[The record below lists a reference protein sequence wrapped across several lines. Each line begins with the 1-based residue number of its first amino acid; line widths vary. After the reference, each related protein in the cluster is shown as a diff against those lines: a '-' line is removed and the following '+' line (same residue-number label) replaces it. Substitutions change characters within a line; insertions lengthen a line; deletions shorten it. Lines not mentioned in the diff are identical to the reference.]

1 MTHTIQI
8 RRDTKSN
15 WEAADPI
22 LALGELA
29 LESDTGKLK
38 VGDGESGWS
47 SLPYYGVGGSSITY
61 HDIDTPINIDIYN
74 NITETRHSFVSI
86 NLENVLH
93 GVCKISVDGV
103 IVATVER
110 YKKYSNTFRVNSDLS
125 IQFETS
131 GGVAGNLSTAKANKD
146 VLYIKREYPWTT
158 DFIFNND
165 GTVLYCLDSNIKK
178 VYSYSLST
186 PYDISTAGTP
196 SEVLDV
202 SSFNSNLYQFFFNND
217 GTVLYI
223 IQDNAKK
230 IHSYSLSTPYDI
242 STAGTPSEVLDMS
255 SLFSYKPKAFFNND
269 GTVLYT
275 YDYSNKKIHS
285 YPLSTPYDIST
296 AGTPSEVLD
305 VSTDNF
311 YLNNVFFNNDGT
323 VLYLTSG
330 SGTVIYSYPLSTPYD
345 ISTAGTYETTIDLR
359 PDFSS
364 PNALHFTPDF
374 DKFFVLTNSDD
385 RIGYYDLVD
394 VFSGSAVVSYST

>member
-1 MTHTIQI
+1 M
-8 RRDTKSN
+8 
-15 WEAADPI
+15 
-22 LALGELA
+22 
-29 LESDTGKLK
+29 
-38 VGDGESGWS
+38 
-47 SLPYYGVGGSSITY
+47 
-61 HDIDTPINIDIYN
+61 
-74 NITETRHSFVSI
+74 
-86 NLENVLH
+86 
-93 GVCKISVDGV
+93 
-103 IVATVER
+103 
-110 YKKYSNTFRVNSDLS
+110 
-125 IQFETS
+125 
-131 GGVAGNLSTAKANKD
+131 
-146 VLYIKREYPWTT
+146 
-158 DFIFNND
+158 
-165 GTVLYCLDSNIKK
+165 
-178 VYSYSLST
+178 
-186 PYDISTAGTP
+186 
-196 SEVLDV
+196 LDV

-230 IHSYSLSTPYDI
+230 IHSYS
-242 STAGTPSEVLDMS
+242 
-255 SLFSYKPKAFFNND
+255 
-269 GTVLYT
+269 
-275 YDYSNKKIHS
+275 
-285 YPLSTPYDIST
+285 LSTPYDIST